1 MISGIE
7 PRNDKLN
14 HYAVKVNKI
23 LREAGSKRNNG
34 FIDNKNVNPR
44 YNCNWDKLHLNKR
57 VTNLLTDNTL
67 FGLHDGIRDWPKGTV
82 SKNSSCK

>member
-44 YNCNWDKLHLNKR
+44 YNCN
-57 VTNLLTDNTL
+57 
-67 FGLHDGIRDWPKGTV
+67 
-82 SKNSSCK
+82 